1 MTSEAPPQYLLIGPM
16 TALAA
21 RRHARVVISSS
32 APRRLRRPCA
42 LDLIF
47 ITRTFSNPSI
57 PAADMQSQCA
67 RSLAAGSERQWSFPA
82 DTSNHRNGFLDRVLA
97 SRTEMMNCLT
107 GSHFLGLHTG
117 HLLNKGG
124 VNLAPELS
132 PDRARVFVLNATEFV
147 WVDSE
152 DF

>member
-21 RRHARVVISSS
+21 RRHARVVIHRV
-32 APRRLRRPCA
+32 RRAVCA
-42 LDLIF
+42 GRVLDLIF

-82 DTSNHRNGFLDRVLA
+82 DTSNHRNGFWIESLPAGR
-97 SRTEMMNCLT
+97 R
-107 GSHFLGLHTG
+107 
-117 HLLNKGG
+117 
-124 VNLAPELS
+124 
-132 PDRARVFVLNATEFV
+132 
-147 WVDSE
+147 
-152 DF
+152 